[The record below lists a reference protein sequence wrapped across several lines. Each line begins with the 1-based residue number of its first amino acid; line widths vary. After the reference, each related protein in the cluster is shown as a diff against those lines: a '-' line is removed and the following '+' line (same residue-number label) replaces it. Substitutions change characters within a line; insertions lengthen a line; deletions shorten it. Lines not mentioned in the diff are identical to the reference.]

1 MRKILIIL
9 PALLLLNA
17 TLIAAQGKYF
27 TKSGKIDFF
36 STTPAEDI
44 KAVNKSVAVVL
55 DAKTGDIQFSVLMK
69 GFQFKKGLMQEHF
82 NDSYVESDKFP
93 LSEFKGQIINNSEI
107 NYNKNGSYSAKVKGK
122 LTIHGET
129 KEIETTGIIAVIDG
143 KIGVNAVFNLVVAD
157 FKINIPAML
166 RDNISRT
173 IKITVDCK
181 LNALP

>member
-93 LSEFKGQIINNSEI
+93 LSEFKWQLFSKMN
-107 NYNKNGSYSAKVKGK
+107 
-122 LTIHGET
+122 
-129 KEIETTGIIAVIDG
+129 
-143 KIGVNAVFNLVVAD
+143 
-157 FKINIPAML
+157 
-166 RDNISRT
+166 
-173 IKITVDCK
+173 
-181 LNALP
+181 